1 MFLDSARSFP
11 LKPIFDKTEKVYGL
25 ETYEEML
32 QVHVQGLTHPDVVQ
46 IEDKIMLKDLTA
58 RAGVPA
64 TKMYFGAHKADW
76 NVTKF
81 ERMLSDLCIN
91 GVDAFIIK
99 AVHLAWS
106 QGQKIV
112 RGWQKD
118 CGHEGSKMTKIQALA
133 DFIDKEI
140 LNARA
145 SEAEQHLLLVQSG
158 VVVEELFKTGG
169 NSKAPLE
176 AKVQTLWGKV
186 HHMYFVGDDPRGCKS
201 FNSAWSYNGDNTG
214 WDLNG
219 MRGEGMN
226 DEVGDLVA
234 SAFDGISRAAEKF
247 VATVGAEAMRVDFF
261 LGFNDDGSVDFKLN
275 EVECLSGARYWHE
288 RDGIGRAW
296 VDGYVL
302 SDRVKMTASKWDKV
316 THLVEDAKA
325 ANNLD

>member
-1 MFLDSARSFP
+1 LDSAKSFP

-64 TKMYFGAHKADW
+64 TKMYFGAHKSDW
-76 NVTKF
+76 SITKF
-81 ERMLSDLCIN
+81 KRMLGTLCLT
-91 GVDAFIIK
+91 GVDSFIIK

-118 CGHEGSKMTKIQALA
+118 CPFEGPTNTKIAALA
-133 DFIDKEI
+133 DFVDKEI
-140 LNARA
+140 INARA
-145 SEAEQHLLLVQSG
+145 SEAEQHLNLVEPG
-158 VVVEELFKTGG
+158 VIVEELFKTGG
-169 NSKAPLE
+169 HSKAPLE

-201 FNSAWSYNGDNTG
+201 FNSAWSYNGDKTG
-214 WDLNG
+214 WDLKG
-219 MRGEGMN
+219 MRGEGVN

-234 SAFDGISRAAEKF
+234 AAFDGISRAAEKF
-247 VATVGAEAMRVDFF
+247 VAAVGADVMRVDFF
-261 LGFNDDGSVDFKLN
+261 LGFNDDGSVEYKLN
-275 EVECLSGARYWHE
+275 EVESISGSRYWHE
-288 RDGIGRAW
+288 RDGMGRAW

-302 SDRVKMTASKWDKV
+302 SDRVRMTSSKWDKV
-316 THLVEDAKA
+316 VRLVEDAKA
-325 ANNLD
+325 ANDLD